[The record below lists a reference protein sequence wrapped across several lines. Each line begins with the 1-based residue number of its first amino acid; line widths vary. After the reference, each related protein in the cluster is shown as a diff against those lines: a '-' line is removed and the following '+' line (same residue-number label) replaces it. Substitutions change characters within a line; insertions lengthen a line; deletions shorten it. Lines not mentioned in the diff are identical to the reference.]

1 MAVVVFGKSTALSF
15 TASLERECSRMYTL
29 GRLWLGFSCTPDQDH
44 YIEGGRNDFQSHGGN
59 GEERSFPG
67 EGGNVFRIKGKAV
80 AGQSK
85 QSISDLVFL
94 CLILEGYLALCTV
107 KVLSFIDI

>member
-1 MAVVVFGKSTALSF
+1 LVRVLLCPSQLPWKGSAP
-15 TASLERECSRMYTL
+15 E
-29 GRLWLGFSCTPDQDH
+29 CTPWEGSGLVLVTHQIKISYL

-67 EGGNVFRIKGKAV
+67 EGGNVFQIKGKAV

-85 QSISDLVFL
+85 QSISNLVFL
-94 CLILEGYLALCTV
+94 CLILEGC
-107 KVLSFIDI
+107 K